1 MLCIKAHHLLGGI
14 PQLLAATV
22 GEVQHFVVIMLG
34 VQNMYSQTLSANAKG
49 REEQSQEGAG
59 EGAAVAAMR

>member
-34 VQNMYSQTLSANAKG
+34 VQNTVLTNIGCKCKG
-49 REEQSQEGAG
+49 KGGAEPG
-59 EGAAVAAMR
+59 GSR